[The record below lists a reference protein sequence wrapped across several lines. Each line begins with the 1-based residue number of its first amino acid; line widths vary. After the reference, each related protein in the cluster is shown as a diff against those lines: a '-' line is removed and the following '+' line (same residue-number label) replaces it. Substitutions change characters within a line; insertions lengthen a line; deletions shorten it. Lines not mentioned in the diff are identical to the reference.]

1 MEESQDQSD
10 PRKYQENCEDFNLEA
25 FCRVTAG
32 VVAYR
37 ENVVALEGG
46 LLFHIL
52 NQCHASFFFFIATL
66 KEFVIEPMAFITV
79 MVMDMV
85 IVIDFSFQ

>member
-52 NQCHASFFFFIATL
+52 NQCHASFSL
-66 KEFVIEPMAFITV
+66 L
-79 MVMDMV
+79 
-85 IVIDFSFQ
+85 